1 MELYFSPLFFL
12 FLLFVGALVT
22 FAANAL
28 NQVISI
34 KAASHAEY
42 EFLENTIL
50 NNEFDPETN
59 KTLESMIIPKKGSS
73 LSKPDNAFGLFLG
86 YTVSATFDPNN
97 ATYIANLEKQMESD
111 ILKIAVYLEKRI
123 NDLGLLN
130 HSFYVY
136 VLPLNNAVF
145 DKNNIMKDALEVDE

>member
-1 MELYFSPLFFL
+1 
-12 FLLFVGALVT
+12 
-22 FAANAL
+22 
-28 NQVISI
+28 
-34 KAASHAEY
+34 
-42 EFLENTIL
+42 
-50 NNEFDPETN
+50 
-59 KTLESMIIPKKGSS
+59 MIIPKKGSS

-111 ILKIAVYLEKRI
+111 ILRIAVYLEKRI
-123 NDLGLLN
+123 NSLGLLN

-145 DKNNIMKDALEVDE
+145 DKNGIMNDSLEVNEK